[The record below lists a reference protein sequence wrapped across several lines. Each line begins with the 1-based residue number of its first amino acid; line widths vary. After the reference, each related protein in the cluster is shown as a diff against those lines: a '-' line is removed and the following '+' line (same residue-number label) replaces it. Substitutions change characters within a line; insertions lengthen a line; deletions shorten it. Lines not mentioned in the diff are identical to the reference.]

1 MTENR
6 LKKTNYES
14 PLTEAIDIL
23 PEGVMCDSGL
33 NSGGEGM
40 GPGGCGGL
48 D

>member
-23 PEGVMCDSGL
+23 PEGMMCLSSGPS
-33 NSGGEGM
+33 SGGEG
-40 GPGGCGGL
+40 GNETEL
-48 D
+48 SW